1 MLGSV
6 QIMLKVVFV
15 FTSAFLSR
23 SSRLYTATFLSL
35 NTGSTQ
41 QMELFF
47 SLIFSISSHYEI
59 TAFQPA
65 ALNSCKVKTRH
76 VDSMEQTH
84 KIW

>member
-47 SLIFSISSHYEI
+47 FFNLLY
-59 TAFQPA
+59 
-65 ALNSCKVKTRH
+65 N
-76 VDSMEQTH
+76 
-84 KIW
+84 